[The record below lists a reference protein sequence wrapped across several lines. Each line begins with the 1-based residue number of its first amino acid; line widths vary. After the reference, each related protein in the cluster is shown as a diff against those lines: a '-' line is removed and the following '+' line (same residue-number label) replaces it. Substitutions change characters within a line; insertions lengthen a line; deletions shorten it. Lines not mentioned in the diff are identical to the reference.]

1 MRVAL
6 QTPSQLVLHD
16 GALGTASLGA
26 IFMAVGGGAIALWIA
41 DPSGWSGNAGPWLIY
56 FVGGVFILVG
66 IGLLA
71 LTADRRYVIDRAT
84 GTARIV
90 VQRLLHRRSSEYPLG
105 DLQDVALERSP
116 GGSNQGSYYRIVFLT
131 RAGSRIPWTP
141 FSTNDEGNLSAC
153 ASAVRRFCGW
163 TGHET
168 TPAPSPLP
176 LAGLS
181 GHPVATNWGCV
192 GAFLSMFVAAGLG
205 FFGAEVLRVETWE
218 PVSARVIS
226 TDLQVVRGNKGSSY
240 LPLVQYQYSVAGVA
254 YSSNHV
260 MPLDISASRDWAESI
275 RNRFRAG
282 DLVTAYVNPRDPS
295 KAFLLRKVSLMP
307 LLAVVAPLLM
317 AVLFAWIIRWQR
329 RQLAAVET
337 YPVPIVDA

>member
-1 MRVAL
+1 MKVVL

-16 GALGTASLGA
+16 GALGTV
-26 IFMAVGGGAIALWIA
+26 FMGTLFLVVGGGAIALWIA

-71 LTADRRYVIDRAT
+71 LSADRRYVIDRAA
-84 GTARIV
+84 GTARII
-90 VQRLLHRRSSEYPLG
+90 VQRVLHRRSSEYPLT

-131 RAGSRIPWTP
+131 KSGSRVPWTP

-163 TGHET
+163 TGHEAPP
-168 TPAPSPLP
+168 PAPPLQ

-192 GAFLSMFVAAGLG
+192 GAFLSIFAAAGLG
-205 FFGAEVLRVETWE
+205 FFGAEVVRVATWN
-218 PVSARVIS
+218 PVTASVLS
-226 TDLQVVRGNKGSSY
+226 TDIKVVRGNKGSSY
-240 LPLVQYQYSVAGVA
+240 MPVVQYQYQVAGVA
-254 YSSNHV
+254 YSSSRV
-260 MPLDISASRDWAESI
+260 LPIDISASHDWAERMI
-275 RNRFRAG
+275 TRFQAG
-282 DLVTAYVNPRDPS
+282 ETVTAYVNPRDPA
-295 KAFLLRKVSLMP
+295 KAFLVRKVSLLPLIFVAFPIAMVA
-307 LLAVVAPLLM
+307 LLA
-317 AVLFAWIIRWQR
+317 WIVRVQR
-329 RQLAAVET
+329 RQLEAVET
-337 YPVPIVDA
+337 YPVPIVEA